1 MPTQEIK
8 MADAIT
14 YMKLANEAALTRNPL
29 AATPYS
35 NAKIDNTLLGLNP
48 YAYPT
53 TDWMNVLT
61 KDVTVNQRAN
71 LNISGGGKVAR
82 YYIAGSFSQDNGILN
97 VDKRNNFNNNI
108 DLKKYLV
115 RSKININITQPRK
128 PSLVCTDIQIIKSH
142 RSEAERVGKEWL

>member
-97 VDKRNNFNNNI
+97 VDN
-108 DLKKYLV
+108 
-115 RSKININITQPRK
+115 SKIGKAKCR
-128 PSLVCTDIQIIKSH
+128 
-142 RSEAERVGKEWL
+142 ERVRQYV

>member
-1 MPTQEIK
+1 
-8 MADAIT
+8 
-14 YMKLANEAALTRNPL
+14 
-29 AATPYS
+29 
-35 NAKIDNTLLGLNP
+35 
-48 YAYPT
+48 
-53 TDWMNVLT
+53 MNVLT

-115 RSKININITQPRK
+115 RSNININITPTTEAIVRVHGTFDDYIGPISGGSDLYK
-128 PSLVCTDIQIIKSH
+128 KMLRVRPVRFPAYYVPEEPYSLSQKILFVGQRG
-142 RSEAERVGKEWL
+142 RSQERRVGKEC

>member
-1 MPTQEIK
+1 
-8 MADAIT
+8 
-14 YMKLANEAALTRNPL
+14 
-29 AATPYS
+29 
-35 NAKIDNTLLGLNP
+35 
-48 YAYPT
+48 
-53 TDWMNVLT
+53 MNVLT

-115 RSKININITQPRK
+115 RSNININITP
-128 PSLVCTDIQIIKSH
+128 PT
-142 RSEAERVGKEWL
+142 EAIVRVHGTFDASIGPIPGGRELYKKRLRVSPVRFHPYSDHVDT